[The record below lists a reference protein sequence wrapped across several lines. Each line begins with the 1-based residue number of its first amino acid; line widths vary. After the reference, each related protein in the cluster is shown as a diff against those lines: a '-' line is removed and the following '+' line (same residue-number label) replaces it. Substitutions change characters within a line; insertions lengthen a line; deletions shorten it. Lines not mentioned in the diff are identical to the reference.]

1 MTTDIKLPFDQEYL
15 SSFSKDMNEPSWLTE
30 LRVNA
35 LQQADA
41 LPMPRPDKTNIKNWN
56 FTQFE
61 KHIVSS
67 EDFSDV
73 SDLPE
78 QVKALID
85 LEKIK
90 HFISKEITVQLS

>member
-35 LQQADA
+35 LEQADS

-73 SDLPE
+73 NDLPE

-85 LEKIK
+85 LEKNKTLYIDRK
-90 HFISKEITVQLS
+90 SVV